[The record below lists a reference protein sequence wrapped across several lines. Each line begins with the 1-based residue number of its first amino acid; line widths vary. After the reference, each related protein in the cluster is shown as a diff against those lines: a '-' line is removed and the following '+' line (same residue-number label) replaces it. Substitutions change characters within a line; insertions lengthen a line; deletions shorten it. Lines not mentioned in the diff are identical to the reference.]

1 MINDHIYAHFPQAHS
16 KLTNDHIYTPAQS
29 VLGSPDLWGR
39 IETFCNYGA
48 AADHSNETLRAYREI
63 LGEFVKHMN
72 SLGVRYPEQVQ
83 EEHIISFVLHKKKT
97 CNGTSIHTYFGH
109 AKAWF
114 NWLLKRNLISSTPFA
129 NLKKPILPKTVIK
142 PISSEQVI
150 RMINCCSNHSYG
162 KRDKAIILLLYDAGL
177 RRLELCNI
185 KIEDVDMKQG
195 SIKVMGK
202 GARERYVAM
211 GKMARAALVDYLCVR
226 RDKLPYL
233 FVTRH
238 VVKPSQLSPNAV
250 TCIIKKFMDRAG
262 IVGVKKGAHTL
273 RHSFATAAI
282 RNGAN
287 LFYIQSLLGHATLT
301 MTRKY
306 AATVDSEE
314 AVRNHHTFSPADR
327 MKR

>member
-1 MINDHIYAHFPQAHS
+1 LNKDHIYAHFSQAHS
-16 KLTNDHIYTPAQS
+16 KLNEHHIYAPAQS

-48 AADHSNETLRAYREI
+48 AADYSSETLKAYHGH

-72 SLGVRYPEQVQ
+72 SIGIRYPEQVQ

-97 CNGTSIHTYFGH
+97 CNGTSIHTYFVH

-114 NWLLKRNLISSTPFA
+114 NWLLRHNIISNNPFA
-129 NLKKPILPKTVIK
+129 NLKKPTLPKTVVK
-142 PISSEQVI
+142 PITSEQVT
-150 RMINCCSNHSYG
+150 RMIECCANNSYG
-162 KRDKAIILLLYDAGL
+162 IRDKAIILLLYDAGL
-177 RRLELCNI
+177 RRSELCSI
-185 KIEDVDMKQG
+185 KVEDVSLKTG

-202 GARERYVAM
+202 GARERYVAI
-211 GKMARAALVDYLCVR
+211 GKMAKDALVDYLCVR
-226 RDKLPYL
+226 KDKLPYL
-233 FVTRH
+233 FVSRH
-238 VVKPSQLSPNAV
+238 VANPRQLSPNAV
-250 TCIIKKFMDRAG
+250 TCIVKNFMDRAG

-287 LFYIQSLLGHATLT
+287 LFYVQSLLGHSTLT